1 MSNRMTALLAVL
13 VGIIVLIYASVFV
26 VDEREQA
33 NVIRFGEIQR
43 TITEPGLYFKAP
55 LTFLGA
61 DEVQYVEDRTLRLD
75 LDDMRVQVSDGKF
88 YVVDAFMMYEI
99 EDARRFREQVGG
111 QLRLAEQRLQ
121 TQLDSA
127 LRRVYGERGFEA
139 ALSEERNEMM
149 REVQQQVLP
158 TAASLGIEVK
168 DVRVRRTD
176 LTDEVSQQTYE
187 RMQAERLA
195 EAERLRARGRETAQR
210 IRAVADRQVVEL
222 TADAR
227 RDSEI
232 LRGEGEAERTR
243 IFAESLSQD
252 AEFYE
257 YSESLKRYAEG
268 LTGST
273 LVLSPDSEFLRFLKG
288 PSGSGTGEDAFT
300 PTTGPITP
308 VTAAGDAADTQ

>member
-1 MSNRMTALLAVL
+1 MSNRLTAFLALIVGAVIL
-13 VGIIVLIYASVFV
+13 VYASVFV

-33 NVIRFGEIQR
+33 NVVRFGEIKR
-43 TITEPGLYFKAP
+43 TITEPGLYFKLP
-55 LTFLGA
+55 LSFAGA
-61 DEVQYVEDRTLRLD
+61 DTIQYVEDRTLRLD
-75 LDDMRVQVSDGKF
+75 LDDMRVQVADGKF
-88 YVVDAFMMYEI
+88 YVVDAFMMYEV

-149 REVQQQVLP
+149 QEVRAQVIP
-158 TAASLGIEVK
+158 TASVLGISVK
-168 DVRVRRTD
+168 DVRIRRTD

-210 IRAVADRQVVEL
+210 IRAVADRQVVEI
-222 TADAR
+222 TADAS
-227 RDSEI
+227 RDAEI
-232 LRGEGEAERTR
+232 LRGEGDADRTR
-243 IFAESLSQD
+243 IFAEALGQD
-252 AEFYE
+252 IEFYE
-257 YSESLKRYAEG
+257 YRESLLRYAEG
-268 LTGST
+268 LPGST

-288 PSGSGTGEDAFT
+288 PSGSGD
-300 PTTGPITP
+300 
-308 VTAAGDAADTQ
+308 DNN